1 MNITLFQTQ
10 PRSWQLMTWVVLCY
24 AFVASVV
31 PILAAEDLRPE
42 RWEREIQEF
51 EAADLKSQPPK
62 GAILLVGS
70 SSIRLWTNAAAM
82 FPRHRILTRG
92 FGGSHMADLNHYT
105 DRMVLAYSPSHVL
118 VYEGDNDIAAGKS
131 PKQVADEFATFVAR
145 VHKQLPRT
153 RISYISIKASQ
164 ARWHLANKIRE
175 CNGLIAKFSTREKR
189 VDYIDVFNPMLGREG
204 LPREELLGPDHLH
217 MNSKGYELWREIIAK
232 KL

>member
-131 PKQVADEFATFVAR
+131 PKQVADEFATFVAGAACA
-145 VHKQLPRT
+145 L
-153 RISYISIKASQ
+153 
-164 ARWHLANKIRE
+164 ARRDRK
-175 CNGLIAKFSTREKR
+175 STR
-189 VDYIDVFNPMLGREG
+189 L
-204 LPREELLGPDHLH
+204 
-217 MNSKGYELWREIIAK
+217 NSSHSRRSRMPSSA
-232 KL
+232 